1 MAMMRTNRL
10 TSNTT
15 PPKTRKFVPASELAA
30 QDEAFKTSNE
40 NYESQMNTYKN
51 NPKGAKSYASFGGG
65 VTELS
70 PAGLAQYNKMRGSNE
85 PEVTR
90 IERAKAGGTE
100 AEYLKR
106 VMSPG
111 ENKPSFIGHVTY
123 KEPTKSTLKKADW
136 SAVQLDKMPTKKAK
150 IAVPQG
156 KLRQAKPA
164 AEKPVF
170 EAPASTR
177 SKTRTSAAMTGGG
190 KSGLTRAT
198 NPKGSL
204 GAAKVTT
211 TVNKAGRGYNK
222 EAKQFAAYANPTA
235 SGTYLNTAS
244 KPEIMRMRAESKGIQ
259 KEYRKEGNKEGA
271 KMMRSEAK
279 QLKTAGKFADKV
291 YEKGGGKYFKGSMV
305 DQYRKSR

>member
-1 MAMMRTNRL
+1 MAVMRTNRL
-10 TSNTT
+10 TSKTT
-15 PPKTRKFVPASELAA
+15 PPKTRKIVPASEL
-30 QDEAFKTSNE
+30 
-40 NYESQMNTYKN
+40 ESQDASYKKYKEQDLPAYN
-51 NPKGAKSYASFGGG
+51 EKMKKYETERKRVYGFGGENISRSLNPA
-65 VTELS
+65 ELS
-70 PAGLAQYNKMRGSNE
+70 EYNSRQRQEGGLEYKKVKVDPSYNKKSTDADWM
-85 PEVTR
+85 V
-90 IERAKAGGTE
+90 GT
-100 AEYLKR
+100 AHRTYD
-106 VMSPG
+106 PI
-111 ENKPSFIGHVTY
+111 KPSAP
-123 KEPTKSTLKKADW
+123 KKSEPADW
-136 SAVQLDKMPTKKAK
+136 SNVELNKMPTKKATIQAPK
-150 IAVPQG
+150 G

-305 DQYRKSR
+305 DQYRKSK

>member
-1 MAMMRTNRL
+1 MAVMRTNRL
-10 TSNTT
+10 TSKTT
-15 PPKTRKFVPASELAA
+15 PPKTRKMVPASDLEAQDASYKKYQEDVKSYGSKLDKYNKDEELYKKSPRSYANWGGIQGTRELNKAELADFNKA
-30 QDEAFKTSNE
+30 QD
-40 NYESQMNTYKN
+40 
-51 NPKGAKSYASFGGG
+51 
-65 VTELS
+65 
-70 PAGLAQYNKMRGSNE
+70 
-85 PEVTR
+85 
-90 IERAKAGGTE
+90 GTE
-100 AEYLKR
+100 YDWVRTGKDFKGNASNISGFHGGMK
-106 VMSPG
+106 
-111 ENKPSFIGHVTY
+111 KPTAPKKS
-123 KEPTKSTLKKADW
+123 EPADW
-136 SAVQLDKMPTKKAK
+136 SAVQLDKMPTKKATIQAPK
-150 IAVPQG
+150 G

-305 DQYRKSR
+305 DQYRTSK

>member
-10 TSNTT
+10 TSKTT

-30 QDEAFKTSNE
+30 QDEAFKTSNQ
-40 NYESQMNTYKN
+40 NYEAQMKTYKN
-51 NPKGAKSYASFGGG
+51 VPKGEKVYSQFGGG
-65 VTELS
+65 PVDLS
-70 PAGLAQYNKMRGSNE
+70 PAGLAQYNKMKGADE
-85 PEVTR
+85 PEATR
-90 IERAKAGGTE
+90 VERPKAGGSE
-100 AEYLKR
+100 ADYLKR
-106 VMSPG
+106 LEGKGGFV
-111 ENKPSFIGHVTY
+111 GHVTY
-123 KEPTKSTLKKADW
+123 KEPTKPTNKRADW

-305 DQYRKSR
+305 DQYRKSK